1 MIPVDSSVDLQPDAY
16 PLAERDPAGRNRL
29 SVEMGHSK
37 GCTPNLL
44 FIVVKNSALSRLK
57 GR

>member
-1 MIPVDSSVDLQPDAY
+1 MIPVDSNADLQPDTY
-16 PLAERDPAGRNRL
+16 PQAERDPAGRNRL

-44 FIVVKNSALSRLK
+44 FMAVKNSALSRLK